1 MDFFFFFFFR
11 SRVFFSPSFHLLSR
25 SINKKKTSLFPLYRQ
40 ELLQK
45 KDSLSLLARPPPVHA
60 PSPCPRSRAD
70 ARGGAAVEQVDD
82 DGDDGDDGPVTL
94 FVGDKGA
101 VGCCC
106 CCLFFFLFFLP
117 WRQLSLWCVCWSWFW
132 DRKVTAVGERK
143 AKARLHLLLLPP
155 RSMGWLGFFV
165 IFFAPT
171 RSPACF
177 LFALAL
183 ITSAVLRRLVFSRW
197 ARRPNQSK
205 GKGDATR

>member
-1 MDFFFFFFFR
+1 MDFCFL
-11 SRVFFSPSFHLLSR
+11 SVISLALSWLSR
-25 SINKKKTSLFPLYRQ
+25 SNDSRETKKTY
-40 ELLQK
+40 LLSSSSPGASPQ
-45 KDSLSLLARPPPVHA
+45 DTLSLLARPPVHA